1 MIFKS
6 LELIRRKLEA
16 YINFQ
21 LELEA
26 QTKAEAIAERMGL
39 PIQPLDPEIEEISFE
54 NVALFESIRE
64 DENNTANIL
73 MSLVNVEEEATLKNN
88 PNFRKI
94 KLNGEVDYQNPPVYI
109 NLYVLFTANHTSY
122 QNALKRLSL
131 IMQFFQSKKV
141 FTVPNSFVPQIA
153 GDLVFSDEDNTDV
166 KLNIEL
172 FSMTFEQV
180 NHLWGS
186 LGGKQIPFALYVM
199 RLVKIEDVVK
209 QRGGGTI
216 LEVEINESIS

>member
-1 MIFKS
+1 MIYKS

-26 QTKAEAIAERMGL
+26 QTKAEAIAERTNSPLM
-39 PIQPLDPEIEEISFE
+39 PIPPETEVVSLE

-64 DENNTANIL
+64 DDDHPKIL

-88 PNFRKI
+88 PYYRTT
-94 KLNGEVDYQNPPVYI
+94 KLNGEVDYQNPPIYI
-109 NLYVLFTANHTSY
+109 NLYVLITANHTAY
-122 QNALKRLSL
+122 KTAVKRLSL
-131 IMQFFQSKKV
+131 ILQFFQSQKV
-141 FTVPNSFVPQIA
+141 FTVPNSFAPEIS
-153 GDLVFSDEDNTDV
+153 GDLVFSDEDNKAV

-186 LGGKQIPFALYVM
+186 LGGKQLPFALYVM
-199 RLVKIEDVVK
+199 RLVKIEDK
-209 QRGGGTI
+209 LRQKGGGSI
-216 LEVEINESIS
+216 LEVQINESLS